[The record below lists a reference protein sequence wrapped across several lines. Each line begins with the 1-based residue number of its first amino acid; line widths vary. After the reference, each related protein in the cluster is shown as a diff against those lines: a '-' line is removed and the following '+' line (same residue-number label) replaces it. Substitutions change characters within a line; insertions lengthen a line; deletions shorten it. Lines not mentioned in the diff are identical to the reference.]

1 MNHKAICQHEGE
13 RLYRLRAYMSHQ
25 LDNSVFEGLLNGG
38 HDLGMQG
45 YCLDALDEHPA
56 GSMHADTSRYRPT
69 PYQGHT
75 VRGLTLADLQARE
88 ALASEL
94 VAQIL
99 AEEKAQ
105 HDSPQHSRQV

>member
-1 MNHKAICQHEGE
+1 MNHQAIIQHEGE
-13 RLYRLRAYMSHQ
+13 RLYRLRAYVSHQ
-25 LDNSVFEGLLNGG
+25 LEESVFLGLLDGG
-38 HDLGMQG
+38 HDMGLQG

-75 VRGLTLADLQARE
+75 VRALTWQDLQERE
-88 ALASEL
+88 ALACEL

-99 AEEKAQ
+99 AEEAAEKAK
-105 HDSPQHSRQV
+105 PTP